1 MGGGG
6 VKRLYENCGALLGV
20 AALALQLF
28 LLMATAIPLG
38 RTVPGA
44 VVQFFSYFTIL
55 SNILVVLSYL
65 GPRRGGFFA
74 RPSVQS
80 AIALYIT
87 AVGLVYVVVL
97 RPLWSPEGW
106 ALVADAA
113 LHYAAPLL
121 YFIYWLAFVPSD
133 KIRYSAVGR
142 WLVFPILFCV
152 YAVVRGALSG
162 LYPYPFLE
170 ADKIGY
176 VRVTGN
182 VAALVAI
189 FSLFGLAMIAAG
201 RALARRRKALEGS
214 PP

>member
-1 MGGGG
+1 MGGSGA
-6 VKRLYENCGALLGV
+6 KRLYENCGALLGV
-20 AALALQLF
+20 AALALQLY
-28 LLMATAIPLG
+28 LLIATAIPLG

-121 YFIYWLAFVPSD
+121 YFIYWLAFVPMD
-133 KIRYSAVGR
+133 EVRYGAVAR

-152 YAVVRGALSG
+152 YALARGAASG

-170 ADKIGY
+170 ADKLGY

-182 VAALVAI
+182 IAVLIVI
-189 FSLFGLAMIAAG
+189 LSLFGLLMIVGG
-201 RALARRRKALEGS
+201 RARYRGQKRRERS
-214 PP
+214 YP